1 MNALSEDRQN
11 AIGQFASFVSL
22 PLERHCAAATLC
34 ADLTLST
41 AIENQ
46 VRDQNKFLSLDMMI
60 FGERFLVDEFIS
72 SIKVH
77 FLISLKDSFN
87 AKNIAEAFV

>member
-1 MNALSEDRQN
+1 MIYYTKINGKFFQKIYLICFSYRAMSALSEDRQN

-22 PLERHCAAATLC
+22 PLERHCPSGNFC

-46 VRDQNKFLSLDMMI
+46 V
-60 FGERFLVDEFIS
+60 
-72 SIKVH
+72 
-77 FLISLKDSFN
+77 
-87 AKNIAEAFV
+87 